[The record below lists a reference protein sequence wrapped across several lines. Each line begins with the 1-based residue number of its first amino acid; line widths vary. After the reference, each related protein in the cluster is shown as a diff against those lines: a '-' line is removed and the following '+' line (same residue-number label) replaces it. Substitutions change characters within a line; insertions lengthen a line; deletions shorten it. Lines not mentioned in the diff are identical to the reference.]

1 MQIPTTKFGLLPFE
15 KGHIQFMVVRDR
27 EQNILETA
35 SPDFFVAIAA
45 LTVVEFGEDGFVRV
59 LGVIGMRRLW
69 AGVADVFLIPCNN
82 LTKRNTIAFVRQVRN
97 AITIAKDEYG
107 IRRFQTVAVDD
118 ELHNRWLSYIGF
130 VEEGLMKEYS
140 VNSEDYKLWAL
151 KQQ

>member
-15 KGHIQFMVVRDR
+15 KGHLQFMTLRDR
-27 EQNILETA
+27 EQMALNMA
-35 SPDFFVAIAA
+35 PPDFFSSIAA
-45 LTVVEFGEDGFVRV
+45 LTITEFGEDGFFRV
-59 LGVIGMRRLW
+59 LGVIGMRGLW
-69 AGVADVFLIPCNN
+69 AGVAEVFLIPCNN

-97 AITIAKDEYG
+97 AIIIAKEEYS

-151 KQQ
+151 KPQ